1 MHDFLADCMVGC
13 HRHNLSA
20 YIRKL
25 SVAVWS
31 APWEVFIFI
40 LYIKGRLNAPLSNPS
55 FHPCMHTWMHLR
67 MNHLDA
73 IAWTHSS
80 CIPII
85 YHTSWCITCLFIM
98 WKCTYVVG
106 SMWQLSLAVSCY
118 MCREQEWWILPMWSL
133 PAAGRWRFGRLFKI
147 VVVVVRNIYNVIQNI
162 NLHFLRVRNKHDQTN

>member
-1 MHDFLADCMVGC
+1 MIFLQIVW
-13 HRHNLSA
+13 L
-20 YIRKL
+20 
-25 SVAVWS
+25 AVTDIIFLHIYTS
-31 APWEVFIFI
+31 CQLQCGQHHERYLFFI

-67 MNHLDA
+67 MNRLDA

-85 YHTSWCITCLFIM
+85 YHTSSCITCLFIM

-133 PAAGRWRFGRLFKI
+133 PAAGRWRFGRLFKL
-147 VVVVVRNIYNVIQNI
+147 VVVVVRNIYNIIQNI
-162 NLHFLRVRNKHDQTN
+162 NLHFLRVRNRHDQTN